1 MGEVT
6 RAPAWFESFF
16 GPDYFEIYRDA
27 FPAEAT
33 AADVDG
39 IVSRLGLGAGARVL
53 DLACGHGRHAI
64 PLAERGHAVTGFDL
78 SEAMLARAR
87 ADAAA
92 RGAAVRWVRGD
103 MRALPF
109 DAEFDAVINVFT
121 AFGYFEDP
129 EDDVETLR
137 CVRRAL
143 VPGGRFLLETL
154 HRDALLARFRP
165 RLAYT
170 TSNGTQVTRDYVWDL
185 ARDVID
191 ERVGVVR
198 PDGARAEYATSVR
211 MRSLHELLALVA
223 KAGLAPVAWY
233 GGLDG
238 SALRLDSRRLVL
250 VSARPEAGFGAP
262 PPTPPKR
269 PARPRA

>member
-1 MGEVT
+1 MPPVDA
-6 RAPAWFESFF
+6 RDQPIHWFEAVADHLGEAYLRYSFTK
-16 GPDYFEIYRDA
+16 GTENEVA
-27 FPAEAT
+27 FLVAE
-33 AADVDG
+33 
-39 IVSRLGLGAGARVL
+39 LGLAPGARVL
-53 DLACGHGRHAI
+53 DVGCGPGRHARA
-64 PLAERGHAVTGFDL
+64 LGERGIEVVGVDI
-78 SEAMLARAR
+78 SERFVELARR
-87 ADAAA
+87 DAPAGVTFERLDA
-92 RGAAVRWVRGD
+92 
-103 MRALPF
+103 RALPF